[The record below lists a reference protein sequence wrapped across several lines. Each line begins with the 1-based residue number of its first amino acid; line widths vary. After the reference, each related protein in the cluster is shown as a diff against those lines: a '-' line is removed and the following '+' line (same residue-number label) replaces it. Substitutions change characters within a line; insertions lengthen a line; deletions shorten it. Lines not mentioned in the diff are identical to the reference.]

1 MRFRF
6 RLRGLSRASLRSRE
20 AWSRE
25 REGEEF
31 RGDAP
36 LSVSW
41 PGLDTGD
48 SSSDF
53 GRLKSSL
60 SLSLRLDGDEGRD
73 DERRGRFLGGSG
85 SGEYGLVP
93 GSAGGRLGVAWVAL

>member
-1 MRFRF
+1 MFRF

-41 PGLDTGD
+41 PGLDPGD

-85 SGEYGLVP
+85 GFVLVP
-93 GSAGGRLGVAWVAL
+93 GSVGGRLGVAWVAL